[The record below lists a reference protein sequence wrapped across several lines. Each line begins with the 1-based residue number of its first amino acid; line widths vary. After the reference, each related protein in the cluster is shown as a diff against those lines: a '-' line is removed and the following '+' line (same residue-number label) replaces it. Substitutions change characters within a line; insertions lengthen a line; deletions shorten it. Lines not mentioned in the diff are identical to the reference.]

1 MNSPEITLNNDLFS
15 HWNLPSKPPSG
26 DFFSHIAGLWKRL
39 FFSPESFATLERW
52 RVREYS
58 GVELNWLSDEQLA
71 HFPIAYLSRNQL
83 RMLDA
88 SRMRSLVTT
97 QRIAEVIDRL
107 SDAIV
112 SDLVVGLAGRLSTEQ
127 ICSLAERSH
136 LSQVGQV
143 IEAIGVKRWSQ
154 VFDHSKGVEL
164 RRFLVRHLPSEEE
177 GALTFLA
184 QRIDER
190 SLSIDEIPE
199 EMREGVV
206 EQVEDLETLLNLWSD
221 EPSRQYLSETKWKTV
236 LQCCTGEERS
246 AFLGH
251 ADVTRFSEEEFA
263 ALSVQDLL
271 NLGGTPTL
279 SRIECDL
286 LADKKLAD
294 FLDAG
299 GRSID
304 VDLSR
309 AKKVLPALKSI
320 EGVNIL
326 IDNFDGQQ
334 LRELLGEVTDV
345 QIQNRLLRDS
355 LSSLCE
361 TGAIEVLYSKLELL
375 SLSECADLGF
385 EREFD
390 DVMVGR
396 IAKDLASKCSQK
408 IVFRSLK
415 SLNLENRL
423 KILARTESPHVMC
436 AMVGSA
442 RERERRSFL
451 RALSTTQVGLLLQAR
466 RSGGLNWRGGLREL
480 LAASNHKEWIVQNL
494 PIADVTGL
502 VNHVGADL
510 FRCLTSDQQ
519 TLVLT
524 DAGLTP
530 QTLAQIID
538 DFGTKDPELTRGI
551 LSEVRDPVAVLECLP
566 FQNLQQ
572 LCFLLEGTEVEEGL
586 IDSSH
591 PNVRRALPLL
601 TSDGPYPPEATLLMT
616 REQIRE
622 NLRWVRAELQLDA
635 ILEEQPDVRHVLG
648 VVDCVEATEFS
659 MIIQKLQQKGELDP
673 LASEIVHDLL
683 VSNNYPKAVAF
694 LIALTESEFK
704 SYPSLASES
713 LAQMIQAGPVSLVD
727 QFSESYL
734 RTYEKEVGALTSRI
748 NFVRGK
754 LEKANHQSE
763 AVNQKSLSEQFNAL
777 KVESKTKVTATL
789 EDIKEIV
796 PSFEAGGKWSELG
809 KLLVSLAKVTDGR
822 ENAYSIVRVVQDFV
836 APTGATY
843 WRTRGKE
850 LVAKLEKLNQQALE
864 AATSFA
870 ELIRSSEAIRE
881 KEDDGQDVWG
891 LIQSAGVDTSSPDDI
906 KAKLGKD
913 RMEIFNI
920 FTEEEI
926 DDFSD
931 MKKKGICSPG
941 DKGAELIKKLS
952 EWLADR

>member
-1 MNSPEITLNNDLFS
+1 MSSPAITPNNDLVS
-15 HWNLPSKPPSG
+15 HWNLPSKPPNG

-88 SRMRSLVTT
+88 SRMRSLVAT

-112 SDLVVGLAGRLSTEQ
+112 SDLVVGLASRLSTEQ
-127 ICSLAERSH
+127 ICCLAERSH

-177 GALTFLA
+177 DALTFLA
-184 QRIDER
+184 QRIDDR

-206 EQVEDLETLLNLWSD
+206 EQVEDLETLLELWSD
-221 EPSRQYLSETKWKTV
+221 EASRQYLSETKWKTV
-236 LQCCTGEERS
+236 LQCCTAEERS
-246 AFLGH
+246 AFLGY
-251 ADVTRFSEEEFA
+251 ADVTRFSEKEFA

-271 NLGGTPTL
+271 DLGGTPTL

-294 FLDAG
+294 FLDVG
-299 GRSID
+299 GKSVE
-304 VDLSR
+304 VDLLR
-309 AKKVLPALKSI
+309 AKKILPELKST
-320 EGVNIL
+320 EGLDTL
-326 IDNFDGQQ
+326 IKDFDGEE
-334 LRELLGEVTDV
+334 LRELIKEVTDV
-345 QIQNRLLRDS
+345 QIQKRLLRD
-355 LSSLCE
+355 LLPSLCE
-361 TGAIEVLYSKLELL
+361 TGTIDVLYSRLELL
-375 SLSECADLGF
+375 DLSDCADLGY
-385 EREFD
+385 EKNFD

-396 IAKDLASKCSQK
+396 IVKTLTSKSSD
-408 IVFRSLK
+408 IVFRTSK
-415 SLNLENRL
+415 SLSLENRL
-423 KILARTESPHVMC
+423 KILAQTESPHVMC
-436 AMVGSA
+436 VMIRSA
-442 RERERRSFL
+442 REDERQSFL
-451 RALSTTQVGLLLQAR
+451 RALSVTQVDLLLQAR
-466 RSGGLNWRGGLREL
+466 KSTGLTWGGDLREL
-480 LAASNHKEWIVQNL
+480 LAASDHKERLVEKL
-494 PIADVTGL
+494 PISDVTDL
-502 VNHVGADL
+502 VNHFGTDL
-510 FRCLTSDQQ
+510 FGRLTSDQQ
-519 TLVLT
+519 SLVLT
-524 DAGLTP
+524 DSRLTP
-530 QTLAQIID
+530 QTLAQIIEYIRAE
-538 DFGTKDPELTRGI
+538 DPEITRGI
-551 LSEVRDPVAVLECLP
+551 LAEVKDPVAVLEGLP
-566 FQNLQQ
+566 VQSLQQ
-572 LCFLLEGTEVEEGL
+572 LCFLLEGAEIEEGL
-586 IDSSH
+586 IESSH

-601 TSDGPYPPEATLLMT
+601 TSDGPYPPEATPLMT
-616 REQIRE
+616 REQIQE
-622 NLRWVRAELQLDA
+622 NLRWVRVEEQLDA
-635 ILEEQPDVRHVLG
+635 ILERQPDVRHVLG
-648 VVDCVEATEFS
+648 VVDCVEGKGFP
-659 MIIQKLQQKGELDP
+659 MIIQKLQQKGGLDQ
-673 LASEIVHDLL
+673 LASEIAQDLL
-683 VSNNYPKAVAF
+683 VSNNYHKAVAF

-704 SYPSLASES
+704 SYPSLES
-713 LAQMIQAGPVSLVD
+713 KPLVHMVQTGPVSLVD

-734 RTYEKEVGALTSRI
+734 GTYEKEVGALTSRVHL
-748 NFVRGK
+748 VRSE
-754 LEKANHQSE
+754 LEKANRQSE
-763 AVNQKSLSEQFNAL
+763 AVSQKSLSDQFNAL
-777 KVESKTKVTATL
+777 KAESKTKVMATL
-789 EDIKEIV
+789 ENIKEIV
-796 PSFEAGGKWSELG
+796 PDFEAGGKWSELG

-822 ENAYSIVRVVQDFV
+822 ESEYRIVRVVKDLV

-850 LVAKLEKLNQQALE
+850 LLARLEKLNQQALD

-881 KEDDGQDVWG
+881 KEDDDQDVWG
-891 LIQSAGVDTSSPDDI
+891 LIHGAGVDTSRPDDV

-913 RMEIFNI
+913 LMEIHTI
-920 FTEEEI
+920 FGGEEI
-926 DDFSD
+926 EDFSD